1 MAHKLLR
8 HLRNAAHGK
17 ISNEN
22 RKKIYCQIITRKKAN
37 NARQDL

>member
-17 ISNEN
+17 ITNEK
-22 RKKIYCQIITRKKAN
+22 RKKKNIVR
-37 NARQDL
+37 L

>member
-8 HLRNAAHGK
+8 HLRNAMAHGN
-17 ISNEN
+17 ITNEN
-22 RKKIYCQIITRKKAN
+22 RQFFVRVIENKKAN

>member
-17 ISNEN
+17 ITNEN
-22 RKKIYCQIITRKKAN
+22 RKKYIVR
-37 NARQDL
+37 L